1 MKQPITPLIM
11 ILAMLFSATSYAGNT
26 NTYKWV
32 DEEGNVH
39 YSARPPAG
47 SNYEK
52 LKVKTPPSSSNAPE
66 TTVEGTTSGTTG
78 SSKPSGGDVVADE
91 LAKNQQIR
99 AQNCEA
105 AKKNLQAYTVFKRIK
120 KPDGSVV
127 RLDDKERAQL
137 IEESKANIKEFCD

>member
-1 MKQPITPLIM
+1 MKQPITPLII
-11 ILAMLFSATSYAGNT
+11 ILAMLFSMTSYAGNT

-39 YSARPPAG
+39 YSSRPPAG

-52 LKVKTPPSSSNAPE
+52 LKVKTPPASSTAPQPAAE
-66 TTVEGTTSGTTG
+66 DTTSGTAG
-78 SSKPSGGDVVADE
+78 GSKPSGGDVVADE

-105 AKKNLQAYTVFKRIK
+105 AKQNLQAYTVFKRIK
-120 KPDGSVV
+120 KPDGTVV
-127 RLDDKERAQL
+127 RLDDEERARL

>member
-1 MKQPITPLIM
+1 MKQPITPLVM
-11 ILAMLFSATSYAGNT
+11 TLTMLFGMTAYAGNT

-32 DEEGNVH
+32 DEQGNVH
-39 YSARPPAG
+39 YSQRPPAG

-52 LKVKTPPSSSNAPE
+52 LKVKTPPPSPGAPQAASKDSA
-66 TTVEGTTSGTTG
+66 GTSTG
-78 SSKPSGGDVVADE
+78 SNNSSGGDVVSDE
-91 LAKNQQIR
+91 LAKNREIR

-120 KPDGSVV
+120 KPDGTVV
-127 RLDDKERAQL
+127 RLEDEERARL